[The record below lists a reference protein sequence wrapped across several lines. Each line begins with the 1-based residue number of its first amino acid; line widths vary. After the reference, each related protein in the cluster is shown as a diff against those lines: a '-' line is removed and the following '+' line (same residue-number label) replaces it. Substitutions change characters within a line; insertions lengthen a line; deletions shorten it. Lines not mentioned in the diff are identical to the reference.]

1 MSSYKIIIDKTS
13 YNLADLIDTTGSS
26 ISSFYKGFPTS
37 TAANCN
43 FEKLGKNINYVENGV
58 DLQNK
63 CTAKSKSANTT
74 FNYTVPAGINKI
86 SGIFAG
92 GGGGGGGGGPTGNA
106 DNDNN
111 NDSGGGGGGGGGGAI
126 TVLKNYAVKAG
137 ENITVNVG
145 GPGAGA
151 LAQNNNVAAA
161 GGKGGDTI
169 LTINGVELFASTGGL
184 GGNPGNSGNSNSVGT
199 GGGGGGGGWAAP
211 YYPESDALSK
221 AVSLYSGGKGEGGA
235 NANKGT
241 PGKGGNG
248 ASAIDVNNQSA
259 NLGVYNVYTSPV
271 GTGPNQTSNSIG
283 QPGVSA
289 PVASSNVF
297 SGGGGGGSG
306 CGQTRENTSSTGGNG
321 SGGFAIIYLY
331 F

>member
-1 MSSYKIIIDKTS
+1 MSGYKITINGTS
-13 YNLADLIDTTGSS
+13 YNLSDLIDTTGSS
-26 ISSFYKGFPTS
+26 ISTYYTGFPTS
-37 TAANCN
+37 SMANCN
-43 FEKLGKNINYVENGV
+43 FEKLGKNINYLENGV

-74 FNYTVPAGINKI
+74 FNYTVPGGISKI
-86 SGIFAG
+86 SAIFAG

-126 TVLKNYAVKAG
+126 AVLKNYAVTAG
-137 ENITVNVG
+137 QNITVNVG
-145 GPGAGA
+145 AAGVGAA
-151 LAQNNNVAAA
+151 AQNNNVAAA

-169 LTINGVELFASTGGL
+169 LTINGVELLSSGGGL
-184 GGNPGNSGNSNSVGT
+184 GGSPGNSGNANSVGF
-199 GGGGGGGGWAAP
+199 GGAGGAGGYAAP
-211 YYPESDALSK
+211 HYPVSDAVSK
-221 AVSLYSGGKGEGGA
+221 AVSLYSGNKGSDGA

-248 ASAIDVNNQSA
+248 GIAIDVNNQSA
-259 NLGVYNVYTSPV
+259 NLGVFNTYTST
-271 GTGPNQTSNSIG
+271 GGIGPNQTSNSIG
-283 QPGVSA
+283 QPGGSA
-289 PVASSNVF
+289 PLASSNSF

-321 SGGFAIIYLY
+321 AAGFAIIYLY